1 MNEIIADNEYVR
13 SKIADTPERIAIRYQ
28 LDLKQLL
35 IDNPDLIP
43 NKVIPLDTIIKIASG
58 KAQEKHR
65 KSTGKAQEKKSKK
78 KTDDTEKKS
87 IFKRKVSKCK

>member
-1 MNEIIADNEYVR
+1 MKDNIRYER

-35 IDNPDLIP
+35 IDNPDLTP
-43 NKVIPLDTIIKIASG
+43 NKVIPLDTIIKITSGKHQENIRKTSG
-58 KAQEKHR
+58 KAP
-65 KSTGKAQEKKSKK
+65 
-78 KTDDTEKKS
+78 EKKS

>member
-1 MNEIIADNEYVR
+1 MKDNIRYER

-35 IDNPDLIP
+35 IDNPDLLP

-58 KAQEKHR
+58 KAP
-65 KSTGKAQEKKSKK
+65 EKKSKK

>member
-1 MNEIIADNEYVR
+1 MNEIITDNEYVR

-58 KAQEKHR
+58 KAP
-65 KSTGKAQEKKSKK
+65 EKKNKK

-87 IFKRKVSKCK
+87 IFKRKVNKCK

>member
-1 MNEIIADNEYVR
+1 MKDTIRYER

-28 LDLKQLL
+28 LDLKQLV
-35 IDNPDLIP
+35 IDNPDLTP
-43 NKVIPLDTIIKIASG
+43 NKVIPLDTIIKITSG

-65 KSTGKAQEKKSKK
+65 KSTGKVPEKTSKK

>member
-1 MNEIIADNEYVR
+1 MKDNIKYER

-43 NKVIPLDTIIKIASG
+43 NKVIPLDTIIKITSG
-58 KAQEKHR
+58 KAPEKT
-65 KSTGKAQEKKSKK
+65 SK

>member
-1 MNEIIADNEYVR
+1 MSEIITDNEYVR

-43 NKVIPLDTIIKIASG
+43 NKVIPLDTIIKITLG
-58 KAQEKHR
+58 KAP
-65 KSTGKAQEKKSKK
+65 EKKSKK
-78 KTDDTEKKS
+78 KTDNTSDTEKKS